1 MRKIKDSTFVIFF
14 VLFISLSV
22 FTFSK
27 TNPLI
32 KNVSCP
38 STPVEE
44 NEMSLEFDI
53 TAGNSDIINI
63 FVLITENGMYLS
75 RFYIDREI
83 ESSDLFDLP
92 KAFETKR
99 FSFIVER
106 SFYPDSFEVNIDV
119 LDENFRSSFTF
130 CDVRFTSGNI

>member
-32 KNVSCP
+32 KNATCP
-38 STPVEE
+38 STPVKQ
-44 NEMSLEFDI
+44 NEVSLEFDI
-53 TAGNSDIINI
+53 TAGNSDIVNI

-92 KAFETKR
+92 KAFETKK
-99 FSFIVER
+99 FGFIVER
-106 SFYPDSFEVNIDV
+106 SFYPDSFEVNVDV
-119 LDENFRSSFTF
+119 MDENFRSSYTL
-130 CDVRFTSGNI
+130 CNVRFSND

>member
-32 KNVSCP
+32 KNVTCP
-38 STPVEE
+38 STPVKQ
-44 NEMSLEFDI
+44 NEVSLEFDI
-53 TAGNSDIINI
+53 TAGNSDIVNI

-83 ESSDLFDLP
+83 KSSDLFDLP
-92 KAFETKR
+92 KAFETKK
-99 FSFIVER
+99 FGFIVER
-106 SFYPDSFEVNIDV
+106 SFYPDSFEVNVDV
-119 LDENFRSSFTF
+119 MDENFRSSYTL
-130 CDVRFTSGNI
+130 CNVRFSND